1 MLLTTAGVDFA
12 EDRIL
17 GETLVSQ
24 CRQRHI
30 GDALDKLAELGRL
43 MWRWDSNVETRRAIY
58 HVALTDK
65 AESALGTRRA
75 ETVVVQNEYH
85 LIGEAC
91 ELLRRGEPSAVTARR
106 SGMRRDRR

>member
-1 MLLTTAGVDFA
+1 MVERLYRSA
-12 EDRIL
+12 
-17 GETLVSQ
+17 
-24 CRQRHI
+24 RQRHI

-43 MWRWDSNVETRRAIY
+43 MWRWDYNVETRRAIY

-65 AESALGTRRA
+65 AESALDTRRA
-75 ETVVVQNEYH
+75 ETVVQNEYH

-106 SGMRRDRR
+106 SGRRRDRR